1 MRFQHNR
8 EVRLPQFDLNCSL
21 NASNNNN
28 LLILWEMKMNNKM
41 LRYLSADITAS
52 EDNQVL
58 PTFIILAIR
67 LFNPV
72 DSYYRGATQ
81 EKEKWEREK

>member
-1 MRFQHNR
+1 
-8 EVRLPQFDLNCSL
+8 
-21 NASNNNN
+21 
-28 LLILWEMKMNNKM
+28 MNNKM

-81 EKEKWEREK
+81 EKEK